1 MSRKTYMI
9 LGVLGLG
16 ISFLVGCGTMK
27 ADIKMQQESY
37 DEAIPLYREY
47 LSEHPDAFRVRSR
60 LGFAY
65 LRTGRLDEAVEEF
78 EKVLRAEPGDP
89 YALLYLGMAYLNR
102 EEIDK
107 AMSIWQGYRNSNQ
120 PKVEAE
126 ITRLLTLLQI
136 ADSQHKAEEALSKE
150 EELMA
155 IKPDARTIAVC
166 YYDDLSPDKSLSAF
180 QKGLAAMVIT
190 DLSKVRS
197 VKVVERI
204 RMQALLEEMK
214 LGQTGIVDETTAPR
228 VGRLIGAEN
237 LIRGNLA
244 AGSIQATTS
253 LTSATKGTVKA
264 AITVSVEKENFYE
277 LSGKIVQGVAEAM
290 NIPLSPEEIRAIGIP
305 QTTNYQAFIYFGQ
318 ALNALDAGDW
328 AKAKDLFA
336 KAAEEDPLFGMA
348 RHGRDA
354 CPEFWLPNIGE
365 LGKLS
370 GSQITEKAETSIN
383 NAALEQKETD
393 ELARPEVGEGEAGK
407 TKKEPEIEFPTDFS
421 KTLDRP
427 ILEAPPLPEPPN
439 E

>member
-1 MSRKTYMI
+1 MSKKTQMI
-9 LGVLGLG
+9 LGILCMG
-16 ISFLVGCGTMK
+16 ILVGCGTMK
-27 ADIKMQQESY
+27 ADVKMRQESY

-65 LRTGRLDEAVEEF
+65 LKTGQLNEAVEMF
-78 EKVLRAEPGDP
+78 ETVLRMNPGDP
-89 YALLYLGMAYLNR
+89 YALLYLGMAYLNK

-107 AMSIWQGYRNSNQ
+107 AMSAWQGYRNRNQ

-126 ITRLLTLLQI
+126 ISRLMTLLQI
-136 ADSQHKAEEALSKE
+136 ADSQRKAEAALSKE

-155 IKPDARTIAVC
+155 VKPDARTIAVC

-214 LGQTGIVDETTAPR
+214 LGQTGIVDEATAPR
-228 VGRLIGAEN
+228 LGRLLGAEN
-237 LIRGNLA
+237 LIRGNLTL
-244 AGSIQATTS
+244 GSIQATTS
-253 LTSATKGTVKA
+253 LTSATRGTVRA
-264 AITVSVEKENFYE
+264 AITVSVEKEKFYE

-290 NIPLSPEEIRAIGIP
+290 DIPLSPEEISAIGIP
-305 QTTNYQAFIYFGQ
+305 QTTNYQAFIFFGQ

-336 KAAEEDPLFGMA
+336 KAVEADPQFGMA
-348 RHGRDA
+348 RNGRDA
-354 CPEFWLPNIGE
+354 CPEFWLPNIGD
-365 LGKLS
+365 LGKLPGTRIS
-370 GSQITEKAETSIN
+370 EKAETSIN

-393 ELARPEVGEGEAGK
+393 ELASPDTGEGIKTGIKEEPEV
-407 TKKEPEIEFPTDFS
+407 EFPTDFS
-421 KTLDRP
+421 KTIDQP
-427 ILEAPPLPEPPN
+427 MLEAPPLPEPP
-439 E
+439 EE